1 MYIINVLL
9 VKNNFLDIVIKILVF
24 VDVFLR
30 VIFLERRNIYV
41 FNFI

>member
-9 VKNNFLDIVIKILVF
+9 VKNNFLDIVKILVF
-24 VDVFLR
+24 VDVFLC
-30 VIFLERRNIYV
+30 VIFLEKRNIYV

>member
-9 VKNNFLDIVIKILVF
+9 VKNNFLDIGIKILF
-24 VDVFLR
+24 FLDVFLR

>member
-30 VIFLERRNIYV
+30 VIFLERRNIYL